1 MDIPRPK
8 QKSRKPFIYGGA
20 ALAVL
25 VIVTVAVSR
34 LQPAAPVVD
43 RGTIYPDTVRR
54 GTMLVEVHGPGT
66 LVPEQIRWVSALT
79 AGRVEKK
86 LVQPGTTVDSGTVLL
101 ELSNPDVQ
109 LEALEAERQL
119 TQAEADRVNL
129 RSTLEN
135 QRLNQEAAVAN
146 AQAAQADAARKS
158 EQASALAGDSLIST
172 SDVAAAHERGEAA
185 TTQLRV
191 ERQRL
196 KVMTESMKAQLATA
210 DSQVARMQS
219 IVQFQRHRLASMRVR
234 AGAQGVLQDLPL
246 EEGQWVTPGA
256 TLAKVVQPARLK
268 AVLRIPE
275 VPARD
280 VALGQQA
287 MIDLRS
293 DTVQGQVV
301 RIDPAAQNGT
311 VTVDV
316 ALPTPLPRGARPDLT
331 VDGTI
336 QIAKLDNVLHVGRPA
351 YGQENG
357 TVGMFK
363 LVDGG
368 DAAVRVPVH
377 LGRASVNAVEIKD
390 GLQAG
395 DVVILSD
402 MSQWDAVDRVR
413 IK

>member
-8 QKSRKPFIYGGA
+8 PKNRKPFIYAGA
-20 ALAVL
+20 ALGLMV
-25 VIVTVAVSR
+25 VVTIALTR

-86 LVQPGTTVDSGTVLL
+86 LVQPGTRVDSNTILL

-129 RSTLEN
+129 RSTLET

-146 AQAAQADAARKS
+146 AQATQADLARKAK
-158 EQASALAGDSLIST
+158 QALALSGDSLISP
-172 SDVAAAHERGEAA
+172 SDVASAREKSEAA
-185 TTQLRV
+185 TTELRV
-191 ERQRL
+191 EQQRL
-196 KVMTESMKAQLATA
+196 QVMTESMKAQLATA
-210 DSQVARMQS
+210 DSQVARMRS
-219 IVQFQRHRLASMRVR
+219 IVQFQRHRLASMHVR
-234 AGAQGVLQDLPL
+234 AGAEGVLQDLPL

-336 QIAKLDNVLHVGRPA
+336 QIAKLDDVLHVGRPA
-351 YGQENG
+351 YGQENS
-357 TVGMFK
+357 TIGMFK

-368 DAAVRVPVH
+368 DAAVRVPVK
-377 LGRASVNAVEIKD
+377 LGRASVNSVEIKD
-390 GLQAG
+390 GLKVG

>member
-8 QKSRKPFIYGGA
+8 QKNRKPYFYGGG
-20 ALAVL
+20 ALVL
-25 VIVTVAVSR
+25 IVLATMALTR
-34 LQPAAPVVD
+34 LKPAAPTVD
-43 RGTIYPDTVRR
+43 GSTIYPDTVRR
-54 GTMLVEVHGPGT
+54 GEMLVEVHGPGT

-86 LVQPGTTVDSGTVLL
+86 LVQPGTKVDSNTVLL

-135 QRLNQEAAVAN
+135 ARLNQEAQVAN
-146 AQAAQADAARKS
+146 AEAAEADAARK
-158 EQASALAGDSLIST
+158 ASQSAALSKEHLISV
-172 SDVAAAHERGEAA
+172 SDSAAAQEHAAA
-185 TTQLRV
+185 TATQLRV

-196 KVMTESMKAQLATA
+196 DVMTQSMKSQLSTA
-210 DSQVARMQS
+210 DQQVARMRS
-219 IVQFQRHRLASMRVR
+219 IVEFQQHRLASMNVR
-234 AGAQGVLQDLPL
+234 AGADGVLQDMPL

-280 VALGQQA
+280 VVLGQHA

-336 QIAKLDNVLHVGRPA
+336 EIAKLDNVLHVGRPA
-351 YGQENG
+351 YGQENS
-357 TVGMFK
+357 TIGMFK
-363 LVDGG
+363 VVDGG
-368 DAAVRVPVH
+368 GAAVRVPVK
-377 LGRASVNAVEIKD
+377 LGRASVNAVEIKS
-390 GLQAG
+390 GLQVG